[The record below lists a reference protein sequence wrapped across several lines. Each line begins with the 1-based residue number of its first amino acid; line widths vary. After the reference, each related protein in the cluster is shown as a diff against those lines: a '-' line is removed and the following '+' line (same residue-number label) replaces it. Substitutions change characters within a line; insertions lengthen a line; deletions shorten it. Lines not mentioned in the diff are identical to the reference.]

1 MASSGQHLMAWGF
14 GGGIIPGMGLFVLRV
29 AVAGALVV
37 VCGCS
42 AADNTAK
49 PPVAVTVTVTPTPT
63 ISWDQR
69 GRDACDEAASD
80 AWLVALAN
88 AKMSLIRDLQDVA
101 LREEQL
107 GNNGLIKAWCAEHY
121 RP

>member
-1 MASSGQHLMAWGF
+1 
-14 GGGIIPGMGLFVLRV
+14 MGLSVFRV
-29 AVAGALVV
+29 AVAGVLVT

-42 AADNTAK
+42 AAGNTAE
-49 PPVAVTVTVTPTPT
+49 PPVTATVTVTPTPS

-69 GRDACDEAASD
+69 GRDACDEAVQD

-107 GNNGLIKAWCAEHY
+107 GNHDLVKAWCAEHY

>member
-1 MASSGQHLMAWGF
+1 MRVLT
-14 GGGIIPGMGLFVLRV
+14 LRV
-29 AVAGALVV
+29 ATVGVLAMAGG
-37 VCGCS
+37 CGS
-42 AADNTAK
+42 ADNTAE
-49 PPVAVTVTVTPTPT
+49 PPVSVTVTVTPTPS